1 MVLFFIILFA
11 VALAGVNIYLYRRG
25 KQAAGPEPDA
35 ALVKRALGIIWVKM
49 YGHTLDT
56 LPSII
61 WVTGKDLDCANGTGW
76 RDSQGRCV
84 AGLTW
89 VESALCKVG
98 WVEGELLSDTAL
110 AHELGHYHLYLTGQ
124 PTDGDHTGPFYA
136 FGGLKDLANGALRAV
151 GL

>member
-11 VALAGVNIYLYRRG
+11 LALAGVNVYLYRRA
-25 KQAAGPEPDA
+25 KKADGPEPDE
-35 ALVKRALGIIWVKM
+35 ALVKRALTIIWVKT
-49 YGHTLDT
+49 YGQKLET

-61 WVTGKDLDCANGTGW
+61 WVTGKALDCANGTGW
-76 RDSQGRCV
+76 KDSLGRCV

-89 VESALCKVG
+89 VENALCKVG

-110 AHELGHYHLYLTGQ
+110 AHELGHYYLYLIGQ

-136 FGGLKDLANGALRAV
+136 FGGLKDLANGNLRVV